1 MRTGRREIRFS
12 IWLKSIVYAR
22 GLLGGKMLLGVIT
35 PVEQATVLLSPVPL
49 ILHMFRR
56 SDDHHSSLTTVGRN
70 EYPVFLLGGLTKDA
84 KALLTS
90 TSGLLTYIYPTV
102 VP

>member
-1 MRTGRREIRFS
+1 
-12 IWLKSIVYAR
+12 
-22 GLLGGKMLLGVIT
+22 MLLGVIT

-56 SDDHHSSLTTVGRN
+56 SDDHHSSLTTVGPN
-70 EYPVFLLGGLTKDA
+70 GYPVFLLGGLTKDA

-90 TSGLLTYIYPTV
+90 TSGLLKVSTYILPSTV
-102 VP
+102 EISMPLLSSYTNTLEKLT